1 MNRNQE
7 PDPDSNID
15 RGVMM
20 REYYARRAAEY
31 ETIYDRLERQGD
43 LGLIQRKLSGSFH
56 ARRVLDIACGTGYW
70 IPYYGGTAREV
81 VGVDVNQPV
90 LEVARGKGLLH
101 TRFEC
106 ADCYALP
113 SSLGQFDAAFAG
125 FWWSHIPKS
134 ELRAFIEALHERL
147 NSGAHVVFLDN
158 LYVEGS
164 STPILEVD
172 TAGNSWQERTLADG
186 TRHRVLKNFP
196 RYDELMRCLSSRARS
211 SHWWRLNYYWWFEYV
226 LN

>member
-1 MNRNQE
+1 MNSMQG

-15 RGVMM
+15 RDVTM

-31 ETIYDRLERQGD
+31 ENIYDRPERQSD
-43 LGLIQRKLSGSFH
+43 LGLIQRKLRTFFH
-56 ARRVLDIACGTGYW
+56 AQRVLDIACGTGYW
-70 IPYYGGTAREV
+70 MTYYGAATREV

-90 LEVARGKGLLH
+90 LEVARGKGLLR

-113 SSLGQFDAAFAG
+113 PSLGQFDAAFAG

-134 ELRAFIEALHERL
+134 ELNSFIAALHERL
-147 NSGAHVVFLDN
+147 NSGARVVFLDN
-158 LYVEGS
+158 LYVRGS
-164 STPILEVD
+164 STPISEVD
-172 TAGNSWQERTLADG
+172 TAGNSWQERRLADG

-196 RYDELMRCLSSRARS
+196 RYDELMRCLSSRARYT
-211 SHWWRLNYYWWFEYV
+211 HWWQLNYYWWFEYV